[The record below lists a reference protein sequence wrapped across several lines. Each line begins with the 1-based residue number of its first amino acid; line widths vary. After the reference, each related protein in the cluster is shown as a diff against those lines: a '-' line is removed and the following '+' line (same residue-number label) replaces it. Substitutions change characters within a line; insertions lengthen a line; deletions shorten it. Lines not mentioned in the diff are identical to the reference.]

1 MKRLRT
7 RMMAS
12 AGTAPKISDA
22 RQSHPACSAG
32 NRKYRPKISRKQ
44 TDDATYHIG
53 HHAASRDALLPRPP
67 NFENSARNAIATGRS
82 MPTPSPI
89 TKRAPISTHT
99 FGARPAAIA
108 AITKNSMSAMKT

>member
-1 MKRLRT
+1 MI
-7 RMMAS
+7 AS

-22 RQSHPACSAG
+22 RHSQRACSAG
-32 NRKYRPKISRKQ
+32 SAKYSPNTIRKH
-44 TDDATYHIG
+44 TDDAAYHIG

-89 TKRAPISTHT
+89 TKRAAISTST
-99 FGARPAAIA
+99 FGASPATIA
-108 AITKNSMSAMKT
+108 ATTKQSMSAMNTR